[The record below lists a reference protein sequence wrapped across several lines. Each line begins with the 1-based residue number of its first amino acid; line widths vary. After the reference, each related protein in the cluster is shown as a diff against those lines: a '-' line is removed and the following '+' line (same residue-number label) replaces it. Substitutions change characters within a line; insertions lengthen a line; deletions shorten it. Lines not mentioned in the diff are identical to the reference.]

1 MTFISCLVLVLCDM
15 IASVRYNAAVD
26 VCELPSLPDMV
37 IASLSWYYKIIINK
51 GCARYALTGVQ
62 A

>member
-1 MTFISCLVLVLCDM
+1 M